1 MEITTVAPFLHYF
14 DRLRERTLRVFS
26 CVPPEEVEWRPGP
39 GRFSFGD
46 QLRHLAAIERH
57 VYAENALG
65 RPSRYPGHGEELAV
79 GHDGVLS
86 YADELHG
93 ETLEMLSG
101 LSDEDL
107 RRTTE
112 TPAGT
117 PITVWKWLRTMTEHE
132 AHHRGQIYHMLGLIG
147 VGAPPLYGLT
157 SEEVRE
163 RSPEAK

>member
-1 MEITTVAPFLHYF
+1 MEITTVAPFLRYF
-14 DRLRERTLRVFS
+14 DRLRERTVRVFL

-57 VYAENALG
+57 MYAENALG
-65 RPSRYPGHGEELAV
+65 RPSRYPGHGEELAA
-79 GHDGVLS
+79 GYDAVLA
-86 YADELHG
+86 YAEELHG
-93 ETLEMLSG
+93 ETLELLSG

-117 PITVWKWLRTMTEHE
+117 PITVWKWLRTMAEHE
-132 AHHRGQIYHMLGLIG
+132 AHHRGQIYHMLGCLE
-147 VGAPPLYGLT
+147 VEAPPLYGLT
-157 SEEVRE
+157 SEEVLT
-163 RSPEAK
+163 RSLPAE